1 MELADLALTSAQL
14 AEVRAVDNRL
24 VREWLDAAAARSGLR
39 SPAGWFL
46 SGVRSGNRPDSLP
59 DSSGKAQATRLAE
72 RRIANLGHV
81 LPSEAELLEELFGK
95 RALLEPWAHDDELRA
110 RMLDTWKR
118 QARAPIAWR
127 RRLVHQHPYADR
139 PHSMRAT

>member
-1 MELADLALTSAQL
+1 MELSDLALTPAQL

-24 VREWLDAAAARSGLR
+24 VREWLDACALRSGLR

-59 DSSGKAQATRLAE
+59 DESGKAQAIRLAE

-95 RALLEPWAHDDELRA
+95 RALLEPWAHDHELRA
-110 RMLDTWKR
+110 RMLELWRR
-118 QARAPIAWR
+118 QARTPIRWPTR
-127 RRLVHQHPYADR
+127 
-139 PHSMRAT
+139 